1 MANQLTN
8 PLGGRGT
15 TGTVAK
21 WSSPT
26 TIGDSILTDSGT
38 AISSSGPIRATG
50 TSAAAPAFTGPD
62 TDTGLYFPAANQVRI
77 STAGSLAIAVDAS
90 QNVGIGTTSPTH
102 KLQVVGELGLYNAGV
117 DAVYGDVLFMGAS
130 PYQTT
135 FRHKIKA
142 SISATAVSSLMT
154 FSLTSGA
161 STFIDVMTLRGD
173 GNVGIGTASPAGKLA
188 ILHSA
193 TNPNGLASSTA
204 IGALVLTND
213 APTAG
218 SAYIRSALLGTAAY
232 DTGLQFGGYFYDG
245 VSYKWTERMCI
256 KGTGEVGIG
265 TASPNEKLQV
275 YGDLKVGVLASGS
288 YISLGDEAT
297 TSRLIGIFRAPGD
310 TLLGVGGYAGIK
322 FTVQAASL
330 GSQTERMRIDSAGN
344 VGIGTASPT
353 AGRSL
358 TTAADCDI
366 FGLRIGRGL
375 LSEANSTALGASALN
390 ATVVGAINN
399 TAVGSNAGKLL
410 TTGIAN
416 TFAGYQSGFGT
427 TTGGQNTYF
436 GYSIATGSVSTGSRN
451 TAIGGAA
458 IAGISSGSDNVIV
471 GYVAAG
477 ALTTGTNNI
486 IIGASAN
493 TSGAA
498 VTNEIVIGASVTGAG
513 SNTTTIGTTATTRTV
528 IPGGSLTVAGSV
540 SRTSGSTAGV
550 ANGAFI
556 VVTVPETYKALL
568 LSSTTTSNE
577 TLSSLHLIGSD
588 VSNCQVAAISVFQ
601 TTVANNGSP
610 ASVRITNTSG
620 GTATVKWSFLQIS

>member
-1 MANQLTN
+1 LI
-8 PLGGRGT
+8 RGYT
-15 TGTVAK
+15 AAAGTDQNELAFF
-21 WSSPT
+21 
-26 TIGDSILTDSGT
+26 T
-38 AISSSGPIRATG
+38 ASSG
-50 TSAAAPAFTGPD
+50 APAE
-62 TDTGLYFPAANQVRI
+62 AMRI
-77 STAGSLAIAVDAS
+77 TYD
-90 QNVGIGTTSPTH
+90 
-102 KLQVVGELGLYNAGV
+102 K
-117 DAVYGDVLFMGAS
+117 
-130 PYQTT
+130 
-135 FRHKIKA
+135 K
-142 SISATAVSSLMT
+142 
-154 FSLTSGA
+154 
-161 STFIDVMTLRGD
+161 
-173 GNVGIGTASPAGKLA
+173 VGIGTAAPAGKLA

-193 TNPNGLASSTA
+193 TNPNGLAASTA

-245 VSYKWTERMCI
+245 VSYKWAERMCI

-265 TASPNEKLQV
+265 T
-275 YGDLKVGVLASGS
+275 
-288 YISLGDEAT
+288 T
-297 TSRLIGIFRAPGD
+297 
-310 TLLGVGGYAGIK
+310 
-322 FTVQAASL
+322 
-330 GSQTERMRIDSAGN
+330 
-344 VGIGTASPT
+344 SPT

-375 LSEANSTALGASALN
+375 LSEANSTALGASALS
-390 ATVVGAINN
+390 ATVVGALNN

-556 VVTVPETYKALL
+556 VVPVPETYKALL
-568 LSSTTTSNE
+568 LSSTTNANE

-588 VSNCQVAAISVFQ
+588 AVNCNVVALSVFQ
-601 TTVANNGSP
+601 TTVANNGAA

-620 GTATVKWSFLQIS
+620 ITATVKWSFLQIS